1 MVFSLRQTS
10 SEIVR
15 DILFSLAAERRLR
28 ARPANPRTVASGL
41 LLVLLPVI
49 SAAQQQTHST
59 GAVPPTAYKLM
70 AVKVSGSKRFT
81 QEEIAAASGLPV
93 GTVAHEADFQK
104 AARQLGESGA
114 FSNISFTYNY
124 TGEGTK
130 LEFQVTDADKFVP
143 ARFTDFVWFSDE
155 ELIRKLHRRIPL
167 FNGELP
173 ATGRLADQV
182 SDVLQALMVE
192 LGAPGQVE
200 YVRKNDKNEKLEAF
214 DYNVAGVSIRIRQV
228 EFPGA
233 ETSELPLLQAAAE
246 RLMDREYSRAY
257 ISNFI
262 EHSIL
267 PILRGHGYLKATCG
281 IARPTVVKAP
291 TSESSGMNGPPPTF
305 VEVTFPVAQGPQY
318 KVAGWQWSGNRVIA
332 TGELQPLMH
341 ARVGQIA
348 DTVQLQDDL
357 RAAKDLYGSHGYILA
372 SIKVDAEFN
381 DAAGTVDYH
390 LAINEDSLFHMGEL
404 QLRGLDNNLDARLR
418 AAWKMRPGDIYDS
431 SYLEEFLPLARKLLP
446 PNLDWDVVSHVTA
459 MTRDK
464 TVDVDLQYTAKA
476 PK

>member
-1 MVFSLRQTS
+1 
-10 SEIVR
+10 
-15 DILFSLAAERRLR
+15 
-28 ARPANPRTVASGL
+28 
-41 LLVLLPVI
+41 
-49 SAAQQQTHST
+49 
-59 GAVPPTAYKLM
+59 
-70 AVKVSGSKRFT
+70 
-81 QEEIAAASGLPV
+81 
-93 GTVAHEADFQK
+93 
-104 AARQLGESGA
+104 
-114 FSNISFTYNY
+114 
-124 TGEGTK
+124 
-130 LEFQVTDADKFVP
+130 
-143 ARFTDFVWFSDE
+143 
-155 ELIRKLHRRIPL
+155 
-167 FNGELP
+167 
-173 ATGRLADQV
+173 
-182 SDVLQALMVE
+182 
-192 LGAPGQVE
+192 
-200 YVRKNDKNEKLEAF
+200 
-214 DYNVAGVSIRIRQV
+214 
-228 EFPGA
+228 
-233 ETSELPLLQAAAE
+233 
-246 RLMDREYSRAY
+246 
-257 ISNFI
+257 
-262 EHSIL
+262 
-267 PILRGHGYLKATCG
+267 
-281 IARPTVVKAP
+281 
-291 TSESSGMNGPPPTF
+291 
-305 VEVTFPVAQGPQY
+305 
-318 KVAGWQWSGNRVIA
+318 VIA